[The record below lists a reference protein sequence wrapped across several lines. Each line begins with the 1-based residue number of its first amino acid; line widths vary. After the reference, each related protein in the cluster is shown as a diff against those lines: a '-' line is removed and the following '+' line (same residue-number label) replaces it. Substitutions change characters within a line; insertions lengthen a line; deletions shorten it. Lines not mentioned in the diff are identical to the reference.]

1 RRGAIRRR
9 PPRRRGSIPAP
20 RACCACSWTST
31 GATAAR
37 SSTCA
42 SPACGLRC
50 RRPEAADDAARARLH
65 PAGSAAGDHPAGGGA
80 GAGLRH
86 PARGRR
92 HRRARRGDRGAQRA
106 DPRGLRVPAPA
117 HRRRAR
123 DRVRDRPG
131 QRRDETVRGRRA
143 FAAAG
148 RRPARL
154 PRSRRPAPA
163 RIHAGAARRRAGAG
177 GRFPDGRRRPRAG
190 RRAAAGAAGG
200 GPARARLRLSR
211 VGRGRQPGRMAAALE
226 QPAGAAAAGARA
238 GARRARRLAGTGG
251 RAAAGKWLQR
261 KLQCRRG
268 GVAMKRMRGAALLL
282 VMWLVL
288 LLSGLVA
295 GYAMA
300 ARIESLQGN
309 GAARGLV
316 AGEAA
321 RAGLEY
327 AVARMLDPDPARRW
341 AADGRAY
348 RLPFD
353 GVQGEV
359 GVRDGTGKVHPHAA
373 PVDLLASLF
382 ARAGAQ
388 RDEAPR
394 LAGAVADWR
403 DPDALAQPAGG
414 GEDPDYAAAGL
425 AWGAKDAPFESVA
438 ELEQVLGMRPALY
451 AALAPH
457 LTVHSG
463 RDAPDA
469 DFADP
474 LVRAALGVAA

>member
-1 RRGAIRRR
+1 
-9 PPRRRGSIPAP
+9 
-20 RACCACSWTST
+20 
-31 GATAAR
+31 
-37 SSTCA
+37 
-42 SPACGLRC
+42 
-50 RRPEAADDAARARLH
+50 
-65 PAGSAAGDHPAGGGA
+65 
-80 GAGLRH
+80 
-86 PARGRR
+86 
-92 HRRARRGDRGAQRA
+92 
-106 DPRGLRVPAPA
+106 
-117 HRRRAR
+117 
-123 DRVRDRPG
+123 
-131 QRRDETVRGRRA
+131 
-143 FAAAG
+143 
-148 RRPARL
+148 
-154 PRSRRPAPA
+154 
-163 RIHAGAARRRAGAG
+163 
-177 GRFPDGRRRPRAG
+177 
-190 RRAAAGAAGG
+190 
-200 GPARARLRLSR
+200 
-211 VGRGRQPGRMAAALE
+211 
-226 QPAGAAAAGARA
+226 
-238 GARRARRLAGTGG
+238 
-251 RAAAGKWLQR
+251 
-261 KLQCRRG
+261 
-268 GVAMKRMRGAALLL
+268 MKRMRGAALLL

-353 GVQGEV
+353 GVQVEV
-359 GVRDGTGKVHPHAA
+359 EVRDETGKVDLNAA

-474 LVRAALGVAA
+474 LVRAALGVAAGADGGDAAAVKPGSGTYSIDSRARLADGRSAHLSVVLRLGGNGLPGSTYTPLHWQAGGVAR